1 MSYSNDFKEEIIR
14 KVLSSDRIDSIKS
27 IAKESN
33 IPVRTIRRW
42 VNSSRAHFTLS
53 AYLSDER
60 KLNAVLRTLN
70 ISAESKSIFC
80 RSNGLLLEELNEWT
94 QDLEEV
100 LSGGAVSKYSYDQ
113 LKSEIE
119 RLKKALTEKDNVI
132 AEKDKALCETA
143 ALLDLQKKLQIFLEK
158 EGVNLS

>member
-14 KVLSSDRIDSIKS
+14 KVLSSDRIDSIKL
-27 IAKESN
+27 IAKKAN

-42 VNSSRAHFTLS
+42 VKACQAHFTLS

-60 KLNAVLRTLN
+60 KLKAVLKTLN
-70 ISAESKSIFC
+70 TSVESKSIFC
-80 RSNGLLLEELNEWT
+80 RSNGLLLEELSEWT

-100 LSGGAVSKYSYDQ
+100 LSGGAVSKYSYNQ

-119 RLKKALTEKDNVI
+119 SLKKSLTEKDNII
-132 AEKDKALCETA
+132 AKKDKALCETA
-143 ALLDLQKKLQIFLEK
+143 ALLELQKKLQILLEK
-158 EGVNLS
+158 EGVNLD